1 MSTLLDALKNGDF
14 GIGGKIAS
22 DFDDSFANKVPV
34 YRDAV
39 VNDYFRYNTDLNQSI
54 AKIAVKDNL
63 NDDQIQRIIEEVNN
77 QVYLIKYNQMKSSP
91 DREVEFNLASLP
103 QIKDCFKSTDL
114 ISNKAAEQNSNGES
128 IEKKA
133 GWSDGGKEDKI
144 NFLNYNA
151 YDTVSLSVEMCSKE
165 QIEKKANEKKMERL
179 NKECSESLKKC
190 AGEFYEIA
198 DAMIK
203 LDRHNMDTQDI
214 FAQLCK
220 QANLMKLDQLT
231 IKNAIT
237 QKVAQLKDYRK
248 ISDGYDF
255 NVDLVNIEKAANEF
269 SLGEYSFLDKQVK
282 TASNSDMPI
291 IVTDGNRVIKNVS
304 DLVKLAMDA
313 KQNQL
318 KAKSAYN
325 DLSVI
330 ASKTK

>member
-1 MSTLLDALKNGDF
+1 
-14 GIGGKIAS
+14 
-22 DFDDSFANKVPV
+22 
-34 YRDAV
+34 
-39 VNDYFRYNTDLNQSI
+39 
-54 AKIAVKDNL
+54 
-63 NDDQIQRIIEEVNN
+63 
-77 QVYLIKYNQMKSSP
+77 MKSSP

-198 DAMIK
+198 DAMNK

-220 QANLMKLDQLT
+220 QANLMKLDKLT

>member
-190 AGEFYEIA
+190 AG
-198 DAMIK
+198 
-203 LDRHNMDTQDI
+203 
-214 FAQLCK
+214 
-220 QANLMKLDQLT
+220 
-231 IKNAIT
+231 
-237 QKVAQLKDYRK
+237 
-248 ISDGYDF
+248 
-255 NVDLVNIEKAANEF
+255 VDSTV
-269 SLGEYSFLDKQVK
+269 
-282 TASNSDMPI
+282 P
-291 IVTDGNRVIKNVS
+291 VTSR
-304 DLVKLAMDA
+304 
-313 KQNQL
+313 
-318 KAKSAYN
+318 SA
-325 DLSVI
+325 
-330 ASKTK
+330 